1 MNSVTPINISGKTPE
16 AGLQKHA
23 AKKSH
28 SKTHPAFRRNEDDIL
43 IEDDAV
49 AAATSLSTTSS
60 TTAATEPRW
69 PHTTTGTGEMN
80 SDSEQFIVNKA
91 PTTATAS
98 APRTENIQIIDI
110 KLLKPNPLNFTLY
123 GEEPVDE
130 ELMSSIKEYGI
141 QEPLI
146 CTSDYIQISGH
157 RRLKASRALCLT
169 EVPVIIRTFKDET
182 EMKAALLE
190 SNRQRVKTNI
200 ALGKEAILRKQIASD
215 LAKTRQQQAGATKA
229 TQTKTTEVKA
239 DQKTKGSARDQ
250 TGAHFGMSGVSI
262 DRLISSVNALQKLE
276 ADGRPEEAALLE
288 SKINKSVNAGYK
300 EGIKIGV
307 ITKPEPKKKAES
319 KTANEEKPGHTS
331 PKPPVQTPA
340 PSLKDAEPS
349 PYDSRADLP
358 AIEDHAHAMKVMQQ
372 IISYAEDMGGDD
384 ISDQQNVEWV
394 QSRQCPKIP
403 PTPSMPN

>member
-169 EVPVIIRTFKDET
+169 EVPVKVVDARQIQRTLNNKEEEVLRLLFEITSLLHPTKTYVAQKIYRRGDSTAIIEDFDHLLGGKIERVINLSGEIIPEALSLFVGMEVDIEIEHHRGKNHDEPFCLVT
-182 EMKAALLE
+182 QVK
-190 SNRQRVKTNI
+190 NRGVLI
-200 ALGKEAILRKQIASD
+200 ELMKEAA
-215 LAKTRQQQAGATKA
+215 
-229 TQTKTTEVKA
+229 
-239 DQKTKGSARDQ
+239 
-250 TGAHFGMSGVSI
+250 
-262 DRLISSVNALQKLE
+262 
-276 ADGRPEEAALLE
+276 
-288 SKINKSVNAGYK
+288 
-300 EGIKIGV
+300 
-307 ITKPEPKKKAES
+307 
-319 KTANEEKPGHTS
+319 
-331 PKPPVQTPA
+331 
-340 PSLKDAEPS
+340 
-349 PYDSRADLP
+349 
-358 AIEDHAHAMKVMQQ
+358 
-372 IISYAEDMGGDD
+372 
-384 ISDQQNVEWV
+384 
-394 QSRQCPKIP
+394 
-403 PTPSMPN
+403 